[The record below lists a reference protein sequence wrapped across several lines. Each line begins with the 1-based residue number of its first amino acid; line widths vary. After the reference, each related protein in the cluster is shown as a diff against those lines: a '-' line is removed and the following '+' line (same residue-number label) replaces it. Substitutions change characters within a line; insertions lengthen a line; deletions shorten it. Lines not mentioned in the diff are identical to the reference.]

1 MKRRENYLIENVGD
15 LIFMDYVK
23 QILVI
28 KTGNE
33 REVDEFINQYM
44 DFLWKWGI
52 HEKLLITPETI
63 FRNFDV
69 WREEGKLE

>member
-1 MKRRENYLIENVGD
+1 MKRRENYLIENIGD

-23 QILVI
+23 QILVV

-33 REVDEFINQYM
+33 GEVDEFINQYM
-44 DFLWKWGI
+44 DFLWKKGI
-52 HEKLLITPETI
+52 HTKLLITPETI

-69 WREEGKLE
+69 WRKEGKLE